1 MRGLGVSFLLR
12 RARVSWLLLACVAVT
27 VLLATGLAALLWTF
41 AGAVVPFGAQSFLA
55 DPQDRVLAING
66 PVNAREAAAD
76 TQQIRAA
83 LRRAWPEIGFQ
94 LESAL
99 WTEQL
104 QLPSP
109 GNPTAIR
116 QIQLASLAGISA
128 QVTLTAGTWPGP
140 PHRGGPV
147 PAAVPAAVASQLHL
161 TVGSV
166 LTGTPISGGAATSLQ
181 VTGLFRANDPA
192 SPYWA
197 LDLLPVSGMSVQR
210 YSASYAESSASSS
223 TTSYGPAV
231 VNPAAFGGALTV
243 RQASWMVLPQA
254 SALAR
259 GNLEALSTGTSA
271 AVTQLNELLPEG
283 LTVTSGL
290 PQILAGIASTIV
302 LTRSL
307 FTIAA
312 LLLLLVAGAALVLA
326 ARLLAGLR
334 EEESALLRARG
345 ATRWQVV
352 RPVLA
357 EAVLVGAAAGLAGV
371 LAGTSVTGA
380 LARLANLHLAGSSL
394 ADLRLVGYTGHGI
407 APLAWLSALAMVVVC
422 AAVMTWPA
430 LHAPA
435 PDAARIRRGRQA
447 RLAGIAWAGGDL
459 ALVALAAVAVW
470 ELHGYSAVAHPAT
483 GSLGID
489 PVVALAPVLALA
501 GVAIIPLRGLP
512 LLATLADKAT
522 DGGRRLAAAMVSWQ
536 IARRPIRQA
545 GPALLVVV
553 AAATTTLAL
562 AGYASWRQSAAD
574 QAAFAVGSDV
584 RVDAAAQ
591 LPLGATGA
599 ITRAPGVTA
608 ATSASL
614 YSIANGAQLIALDA
628 STAGKTIL
636 LRPDLSSLP
645 ASALWQ
651 RITPRPTPGL
661 VLPGQ
666 PERLEVLASLGAAPG
681 TSAAEVAR
689 DLGSVTVMAWVAD
702 AGGAIYQIPAAGLLP
717 ADGRTHALVVTLSG
731 PGQASYPLRL
741 VGLTLTYVLP
751 PYDPANPQS
760 APVAHLSIESLAMAE
775 TASGPFGQPF
785 SHGAALAAWQGGGFS
800 RYVPA
805 GPPNFGGPPP
815 PSSGAAPAT
824 EGWTRAAGGGLRLTF
839 NAGHDPSAQVQ
850 REYQLRSR
858 DRHRDGHGYRAAALP
873 GRPGHRH
880 RRLPGGQPARRR
892 IDRLGNGQLNHGS
905 LPDRGV
911 GGRLPDRLRAEPG
924 ADRRPPGGQRPA
936 RRRPGDARR
945 PPGDAPAGDPLVA
958 AHRGRPGAAVARRTR
973 PVRHRPRQPAGG
985 PARQPAA
992 DGSPA
997 GPAGHRGGGGAARRG
1012 RVFDQRRGQPPLAA
1026 DAERGVRRARGGEER
1041 PGRSAVPGTGRAQ
1054 PSGRGRGSAG
1064 RDRPGSAAGTRDH
1077 PDRGCG
1083 GAGAVGAG
1091 GRATRPGR
1099 CLGPGHRGRAGRRR
1113 GPVGPAPTRPGGA
1126 VAGGGRMRTLR
1137 LRLRAGWVTLTG
1149 TGAAATVAFGL
1160 LVFVAVLASLAIP
1173 RESVALRTG
1182 ALQRVI
1188 AASPLADRTVVG
1200 TVARDVHGGRRQSP
1214 SRRSAPPCG
1223 RRWRR
1228 PMCRWPATRSSGP
1241 A

>member
-1 MRGLGVSFLLR
+1 
-12 RARVSWLLLACVAVT
+12 LLLACIAVT

-41 AGAVVPFGAQSFLA
+41 AGAVVPFGAQGFLA

-76 TQQIRAA
+76 SQQIRAA
-83 LRRAWPEIGFQ
+83 LRRAWPGVGFS

-104 QLPSP
+104 QIPSP
-109 GNPTAIR
+109 GNPTAIK
-116 QIQLASLAGISA
+116 QILVASLAGISA
-128 QVTLTAGTWPGP
+128 RVMLTAGTWPGP
-140 PHRGGPV
+140 PHRGRPV

-166 LTGTPISGGAATSLQ
+166 LTATPSSGGAAVSLQ

-197 LDLLPVSGMSVQR
+197 LDLLPVSGISVQR
-210 YSASYAESSASSS
+210 YSFSTPVSTSSGSFS
-223 TTSYGPAV
+223 SYGPAV

-243 RQASWMVLPQA
+243 RQASWMALPQA
-254 SALAR
+254 PALAR
-259 GNLEALSTGTSA
+259 GNLEGLSTGTSA

-357 EAVLVGAAAGLAGV
+357 EAMLVGAAAGLAGV
-371 LAGTSVTGA
+371 LAGTRLTGA
-380 LARLANLHLAGSSL
+380 LARLA
-394 ADLRLVGYTGHGI
+394 DLRLNGYTGHGI
-407 APLAWLSALAMVVVC
+407 VPLAWLSALAMLVVC

-435 PDAARIRRGRQA
+435 PDAARLHRGRQA

-470 ELHGYSAVAHPAT
+470 ELRGYSAVAHPAT

-512 LLATLADKAT
+512 LLARLADKAT
-522 DGGRRLAAAMVSWQ
+522 DRGRRLAAAMVSWQ

-545 GPALLVVV
+545 GPALLLVV
-553 AAATTTLAL
+553 AVATTTLAL

-584 RVDAAAQ
+584 RVDAADQ

-614 YSIANGAQLIALDA
+614 YSIANGGQLIALDA

-645 ASALWQ
+645 ANALWP
-651 RITPRPTPGL
+651 RITPQRTPGL

-666 PERLEVLASLGAAPG
+666 PERLEILASLGAGPG
-681 TSAAEVAR
+681 TSAAEVGR
-689 DLGSVTVMAWVAD
+689 ELGSATVTAWVAD

-741 VGLTLTYVLP
+741 VGLTLTYLLP

-760 APVAHLSIESLAMAE
+760 APVAGLSISSLAVAD
-775 TASGPFGQPF
+775 TARGPFGPPF
-785 SHGAALAAWQGGGFS
+785 SHGTALATWPGGGFS
-800 RYVPA
+800 QYVPA
-805 GPPNFGGPPP
+805 GPAPNPGGTPP
-815 PSSGAAPAT
+815 PSNGAQPAA
-824 EGWTRAAGGGLRLTF
+824 EGWKRAAGGGPRFTF
-839 NAGHDPSAQVQ
+839 YAGHDPSAQVQ
-850 REYQLRSR
+850 REINFDPAIATGLVTIIAPPAAQLVPAIATAGYLAANRLGVGSIVSETVSHTTILFRIVASVADFPTVFGPNRALIADLPAVNDLLDADQVTLGAPQVTPLPVTRWWLRTADGLLPRLPAGGGLSVTGRASQRAALLGNPLLTAPRQGMLAIAAAAVLLGAGGFSISVAGSLRSR
-858 DRHRDGHGYRAAALP
+858 RTQSAVFAALGVGKNAQAGQLCLEQGALSLPAAAAGLLAGIGLAQLLVPAITLTADAAAPVPWALVVVPFGPAVALALVTAAVPVAAAALSVLR
-873 GRPGHRH
+873 RPD
-880 RRLPGGQPARRR
+880 PAA
-892 IDRLGNGQLNHGS
+892 Q
-905 LPDRGV
+905 
-911 GGRLPDRLRAEPG
+911 LRAE
-924 ADRRPPGGQRPA
+924 
-936 RRRPGDARR
+936 
-945 PPGDAPAGDPLVA
+945 AG
-958 AHRGRPGAAVARRTR
+958 
-973 PVRHRPRQPAGG
+973 
-985 PARQPAA
+985 
-992 DGSPA
+992 
-997 GPAGHRGGGGAARRG
+997 
-1012 RVFDQRRGQPPLAA
+1012 
-1026 DAERGVRRARGGEER
+1026 
-1041 PGRSAVPGTGRAQ
+1041 
-1054 PSGRGRGSAG
+1054 
-1064 RDRPGSAAGTRDH
+1064 
-1077 PDRGCG
+1077 
-1083 GAGAVGAG
+1083 
-1091 GRATRPGR
+1091 
-1099 CLGPGHRGRAGRRR
+1099 
-1113 GPVGPAPTRPGGA
+1113 
-1126 VAGGGRMRTLR
+1126 
-1137 LRLRAGWVTLTG
+1137 
-1149 TGAAATVAFGL
+1149 
-1160 LVFVAVLASLAIP
+1160 
-1173 RESVALRTG
+1173 
-1182 ALQRVI
+1182 
-1188 AASPLADRTVVG
+1188 
-1200 TVARDVHGGRRQSP
+1200 
-1214 SRRSAPPCG
+1214 
-1223 RRWRR
+1223 
-1228 PMCRWPATRSSGP
+1228 
-1241 A
+1241 

>member
-1 MRGLGVSFLLR
+1 MRGLGVSFLFR
-12 RARVSWLLLACVAVT
+12 RARVSWLLLVCVAVT

-41 AGAVVPFGAQSFLA
+41 AGAVVPFGAQGFLA

-83 LRRAWPEIGFQ
+83 LRRAWPGVGFQ

-99 WTEQL
+99 WTDQL

-109 GNPTAIR
+109 GDPTAIK
-116 QIQLASLAGISA
+116 QIQAASLAGISA

-140 PHRGGPV
+140 PLRGRPV

-166 LTGTPISGGAATSLQ
+166 LTATPLHGGAAVSLQ

-210 YSASYAESSASSS
+210 YSFSTPVS
-223 TTSYGPAV
+223 TTTSSFSSYGPAV

-254 SALAR
+254 TAMAR

-380 LARLANLHLAGSSL
+380 LARLADLHLAGSSL
-394 ADLRLVGYTGHGI
+394 ADLRLAGYTSRGI
-407 APLAWLSALAMVVVC
+407 VPLAWLSALAMVVVC

-435 PDAARIRRGRQA
+435 PDAARVRRGRQA

-512 LLATLADKAT
+512 LLARLADKAT
-522 DGGRRLAAAMVSWQ
+522 DRERRLAAAMVSWQ

-545 GPALLVVV
+545 GPALLLVV
-553 AAATTTLAL
+553 AVATTTLAL

-584 RVDAAAQ
+584 RVDAADQ
-591 LPLGATGA
+591 LPLGGTGA

-614 YSIANGAQLIALDA
+614 YSIANGGQLIALDA

-666 PERLEVLASLGAAPG
+666 PERLEVLASLGAGRG
-681 TSAAEVAR
+681 TSAAEVR
-689 DLGSVTVMAWVAD
+689 RELGSATVMAWVAD
-702 AGGAIYQIPAAGLLP
+702 AGGAVYQIPAAGLLP
-717 ADGRTHALVVTLSG
+717 FDGRTHALVITLAG

-741 VGLTLTYVLP
+741 LGLTLTYLLP

-760 APVAHLSIESLAMAE
+760 APVAELSIESLAVADR
-775 TASGPFGQPF
+775 GPFGPPF
-785 SHGAALAAWQGGGFS
+785 SHGAGLAAWQGGGFS
-800 RYVPA
+800 QYVPA

-815 PSSGAAPAT
+815 PSDGAAPAT

-839 NAGHDPSAQVQ
+839 NAGHDPSAQIQ
-850 REYQLRSR
+850 REYDFDPAIATGTVTVIARPPSQVVPAIATAGYLAANRLGVGSIVSETVSHTTVLFRIVASVADFPTVFGTNQALIADLPEVNDLLDADQVTLGAPQVTPLPVTRWWLRTVDSQVPRLPAGLGLSVTGRVSQRAALLDNPLLTAPRQALLAIAAAAVLLGAGGFSISVAGSLRSRRTQSAVFAALGVGKNAQAGQLCLEQGALSLPAAAAGLLAGIGLAQLLVPAITLTADAAAPVPWALVVVPLRPAVALALVTAAVPVAAAALSVLRRPDPAAQLRSE
-858 DRHRDGHGYRAAALP
+858 AA
-873 GRPGHRH
+873 
-880 RRLPGGQPARRR
+880 
-892 IDRLGNGQLNHGS
+892 
-905 LPDRGV
+905 
-911 GGRLPDRLRAEPG
+911 
-924 ADRRPPGGQRPA
+924 
-936 RRRPGDARR
+936 
-945 PPGDAPAGDPLVA
+945 
-958 AHRGRPGAAVARRTR
+958 
-973 PVRHRPRQPAGG
+973 
-985 PARQPAA
+985 
-992 DGSPA
+992 
-997 GPAGHRGGGGAARRG
+997 
-1012 RVFDQRRGQPPLAA
+1012 
-1026 DAERGVRRARGGEER
+1026 
-1041 PGRSAVPGTGRAQ
+1041 
-1054 PSGRGRGSAG
+1054 
-1064 RDRPGSAAGTRDH
+1064 
-1077 PDRGCG
+1077 
-1083 GAGAVGAG
+1083 
-1091 GRATRPGR
+1091 
-1099 CLGPGHRGRAGRRR
+1099 
-1113 GPVGPAPTRPGGA
+1113 
-1126 VAGGGRMRTLR
+1126 
-1137 LRLRAGWVTLTG
+1137 
-1149 TGAAATVAFGL
+1149 
-1160 LVFVAVLASLAIP
+1160 
-1173 RESVALRTG
+1173 
-1182 ALQRVI
+1182 
-1188 AASPLADRTVVG
+1188 
-1200 TVARDVHGGRRQSP
+1200 
-1214 SRRSAPPCG
+1214 
-1223 RRWRR
+1223 
-1228 PMCRWPATRSSGP
+1228 
-1241 A
+1241 

>member
-41 AGAVVPFGAQSFLA
+41 AGAVVPFGAQGFLA
-55 DPQDRVLAING
+55 DPQDRVLGING

-76 TQQIRAA
+76 SQQIRAA
-83 LRRAWPEIGFQ
+83 LRRAWPGVGFQ
-94 LESAL
+94 VESAL

-104 QLPSP
+104 QIPSP
-109 GNPTAIR
+109 GNPTAIK
-116 QIQLASLAGISA
+116 QIQVASLAGISA

-147 PAAVPAAVASQLHL
+147 PAALPAAVASQLHL

-166 LTGTPISGGAATSLQ
+166 LTTTPLSGGAAISLQ
-181 VTGLFRANDPA
+181 VTGLFRADDPA

-210 YSASYAESSASSS
+210 YSFSTPVSTTTSSSA
-223 TTSYGPAV
+223 SYGPAV

-254 SALAR
+254 PAMAR
-259 GNLEALSTGTSA
+259 GNLEALSTGTGA

-357 EAVLVGAAAGLAGV
+357 EAVLVGAVAGLAGV
-371 LAGTSVTGA
+371 LAGTHVTGV
-380 LARLANLHLAGSSL
+380 LARLADLHLAGSSL
-394 ADLRLVGYTGHGI
+394 ADLRLAGYTGRGI
-407 APLAWLSALAMVVVC
+407 APLAWLSALAMLVVC

-435 PDAARIRRGRQA
+435 PDAARLRRGRQA

-470 ELHGYSAVAHPAT
+470 ELRGYSAVAHPAT

-512 LLATLADKAT
+512 LLARLADKAT
-522 DGGRRLAAAMVSWQ
+522 DRGRRLAAAMVSWQ

-545 GPALLVVV
+545 GPALLLVV
-553 AAATTTLAL
+553 AVATTTLAL

-584 RVDAAAQ
+584 RVDAADQ

-651 RITPRPTPGL
+651 RITPRQTPGV

-666 PERLEVLASLGAAPG
+666 PERLEVLASLGAGRG
-681 TSAAEVAR
+681 TSAAELAR

-731 PGQASYPLRL
+731 SGQASYPLRL
-741 VGLTLTYVLP
+741 LGLTLTYLLP
-751 PYDPANPQS
+751 PYDPANPA
-760 APVAHLSIESLAMAE
+760 APVARLSIESLAVAD

-785 SHGAALAAWQGGGFS
+785 SPGAGLAAWQGGGS
-800 RYVPA
+800 SQYVPT
-805 GPPNFGGPPP
+805 GPPTFGGPPP
-815 PSSGAAPAT
+815 PSDGAAPAT
-824 EGWTRAAGGGLRLTF
+824 EGWTRAAGGGLQLTF
-839 NAGHDPSAQVQ
+839 NAGHDPSAQIQ
-850 REYQLRSR
+850 REYDFDPAIATGMVTVIARPPSQVIPAIATAGYLAANRLGVGSIVSETVSHTTVLFRIVASVADFPTVFGSNQALIADLPAVNDLLDADQVTLAAPQVTPLPVTRWWLRTADGQVPRLPTGLGLSVTDRVSQRAALLDNPLLTAPRQALLAIAAAAVLLGAGGFSISVAGSLRSR
-858 DRHRDGHGYRAAALP
+858 RTQSAVFAALGVGKNAQAGQLCLEQGALSLPAAAAGLLAGIGLAQLLVPAITLTADAAAPVPWALVVVPLGPAVALALVTAAVPVAAAALSVLR
-873 GRPGHRH
+873 RPD
-880 RRLPGGQPARRR
+880 PAA
-892 IDRLGNGQLNHGS
+892 Q
-905 LPDRGV
+905 
-911 GGRLPDRLRAEPG
+911 LRAE
-924 ADRRPPGGQRPA
+924 
-936 RRRPGDARR
+936 
-945 PPGDAPAGDPLVA
+945 AG
-958 AHRGRPGAAVARRTR
+958 
-973 PVRHRPRQPAGG
+973 
-985 PARQPAA
+985 
-992 DGSPA
+992 
-997 GPAGHRGGGGAARRG
+997 
-1012 RVFDQRRGQPPLAA
+1012 
-1026 DAERGVRRARGGEER
+1026 
-1041 PGRSAVPGTGRAQ
+1041 
-1054 PSGRGRGSAG
+1054 
-1064 RDRPGSAAGTRDH
+1064 
-1077 PDRGCG
+1077 
-1083 GAGAVGAG
+1083 
-1091 GRATRPGR
+1091 
-1099 CLGPGHRGRAGRRR
+1099 
-1113 GPVGPAPTRPGGA
+1113 
-1126 VAGGGRMRTLR
+1126 
-1137 LRLRAGWVTLTG
+1137 
-1149 TGAAATVAFGL
+1149 
-1160 LVFVAVLASLAIP
+1160 
-1173 RESVALRTG
+1173 
-1182 ALQRVI
+1182 
-1188 AASPLADRTVVG
+1188 
-1200 TVARDVHGGRRQSP
+1200 
-1214 SRRSAPPCG
+1214 
-1223 RRWRR
+1223 
-1228 PMCRWPATRSSGP
+1228 
-1241 A
+1241 